1 MTVLVVEQEVHNL
14 VGTVF
19 GRFGDDTALVGHR
32 ACVAVQLE
40 GRALFGGVGV
50 PASLLRVDALTEN
63 GVAGHC
69 TALFEEESEAG
80 AHREFADGIVGGL
93 CRAPDGEHHEVARTG
108 NVEGVVVNRIGE
120 AVSEYVVEPSGEV
133 TGSLGN
139 DLYESLVVHVAE
151 FLVLFQTAHRVC
163 VVHHRFQR
171 PFVEVVDLFEF
182 RAYDVECV
190 GPFPFEIGGN
200 LVVVTVLFYGHG
212 TFADDVSFR
221 DARTLVGVVLV
232 GTLIAVLGVYSACYQ
247 RECIRV
253 VGGGTNRI
261 GTFGQDYVVVVL
273 LERDIAL
280 QLQCFYI
287 FAVGEVAFVTHA
299 EKEHAGRRL
308 MVVVFAVVST
318 DNAGNGPGIGNLDT
332 RRNLRLALE
341 FQGTVERAFDGRFS
355 RRELD
360 VQFVAAA
367 LTGDLHGAAADGI
380 GFAPFPED
388 GTLFCRCGVGRHE
401 RADGAVVEGAGL
413 IGTGR
418 EPRIVGVRCYR
429 TEAVDAHLVPVGVRE
444 REGIESGTFGILLA
458 VIDGVAYG
466 REGVTVGGRPGRC
479 CGVGTLRAGNHQRSR
494 NGGRCQQ

>member
-1 MTVLVVEQEVHNL
+1 
-14 VGTVF
+14 
-19 GRFGDDTALVGHR
+19 
-32 ACVAVQLE
+32 
-40 GRALFGGVGV
+40 
-50 PASLLRVDALTEN
+50 
-63 GVAGHC
+63 
-69 TALFEEESEAG
+69 
-80 AHREFADGIVGGL
+80 
-93 CRAPDGEHHEVARTG
+93 
-108 NVEGVVVNRIGE
+108 
-120 AVSEYVVEPSGEV
+120 
-133 TGSLGN
+133 
-139 DLYESLVVHVAE
+139 
-151 FLVLFQTAHRVC
+151 
-163 VVHHRFQR
+163 
-171 PFVEVVDLFEF
+171 
-182 RAYDVECV
+182 
-190 GPFPFEIGGN
+190 
-200 LVVVTVLFYGHG
+200 
-212 TFADDVSFR
+212 
-221 DARTLVGVVLV
+221 
-232 GTLIAVLGVYSACYQ
+232 
-247 RECIRV
+247 
-253 VGGGTNRI
+253 
-261 GTFGQDYVVVVL
+261 
-273 LERDIAL
+273 
-280 QLQCFYI
+280 
-287 FAVGEVAFVTHA
+287 
-299 EKEHAGRRL
+299 

-341 FQGTVERAFDGRFS
+341 FQGTVERALDGRFS